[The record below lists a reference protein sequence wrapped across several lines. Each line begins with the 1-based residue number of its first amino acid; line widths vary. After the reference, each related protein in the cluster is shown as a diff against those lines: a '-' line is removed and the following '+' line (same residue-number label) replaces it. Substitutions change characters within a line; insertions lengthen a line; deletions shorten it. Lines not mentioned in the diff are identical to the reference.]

1 MLCFVL
7 AEYVETTSGVI
18 VMGIYMYIY
27 IHIRAVTD
35 LTAFSYENKW
45 MQASIQVLIRR
56 FHALVYFFN
65 MTRRA

>member
-1 MLCFVL
+1 
-7 AEYVETTSGVI
+7 
-18 VMGIYMYIY
+18 MGIYMYIY